1 VATGE
6 QNELRERRDFT
17 SSFNAY
23 RSFQGPRAKIFL
35 SVYQNRTSVFQ
46 KYVIVFAHPA
56 SARGALRPIVT
67 KRGARDAMDALDSR
81 DE

>member
-6 QNELRERRDFT
+6 QNELRDKLLQCD
-17 SSFNAY
+17 

-35 SVYQNRTSVFQ
+35 SVYQNNTSVFQ
-46 KYVIVFAHPA
+46 KYVCLR
-56 SARGALRPIVT
+56 SSRLGKRALRPIVT